1 MMPRHSARFAAIG
14 LLFVILLPGPAAAQT
29 DGKLFAAEKSGRVGL
44 GSGKGAATAVTATG
58 QFTTGQVGKPAR
70 LFITAKVRPGW
81 HIYSTTQKPGGPLR
95 TKIRLKDSSDF
106 RVLGDFHASPPPE
119 RKTQPE
125 AFKDLIVET
134 HEGTVTWH
142 APIEMAPGVDPAR
155 VKIEGTVLAQ
165 PCDANSCFPPE
176 SYAFTAMAGPEPALA
191 ETGLAPGPG
200 PSQTEEVSTAFN
212 PEELK
217 KNIQQQGDEQSVA
230 VILLAGFLGG
240 LILNLMPCV
249 LPVIGLKVLSF
260 VEQSGHD
267 RKTALMLNIWYSAGL
282 LAVFWVLAILAVTAK
297 LGWGQLFQ
305 YPAFNVVMVS
315 LVFTM
320 ALGFLG
326 VWEFPIP
333 GFVGRG
339 TAMELAEQEG
349 FVGAFSKGI
358 VTTLL
363 ATPCTGPFLGT
374 ALTLLLR
381 QSPAVVFAAFT
392 SMGLGMAT
400 PYLVIGTFPEIVRFL
415 PKPGAWMDTFKQV
428 MGFVLLATVVYLFT
442 FLETSYLVP
451 TVGLIFGLWFACWWV
466 ARTPGT
472 AEAAARGRA
481 WLQAAAFVGVAWV
494 LMFPGI
500 GNLLP
505 QRYRDTWWAFSG
517 LHDIMIARL
526 DQGQKS
532 DWQPFTSRV
541 EFERLVASGRTVL
554 VDFTADWCAT
564 CKTLEALYLNDAEV
578 RETARR
584 NGVVKL
590 KADWTHGDPEVTAM
604 LELLGAKQV
613 PVIAIFPAGDPNHP
627 IRFLDGYTKASIL
640 EALKK
645 AGPSRAGLGASA
657 ARG

>member
-1 MMPRHSARFAAIG
+1 
-14 LLFVILLPGPAAAQT
+14 
-29 DGKLFAAEKSGRVGL
+29 
-44 GSGKGAATAVTATG
+44 
-58 QFTTGQVGKPAR
+58 
-70 LFITAKVRPGW
+70 
-81 HIYSTTQKPGGPLR
+81 
-95 TKIRLKDSSDF
+95 
-106 RVLGDFHASPPPE
+106 
-119 RKTQPE
+119 
-125 AFKDLIVET
+125 
-134 HEGTVTWH
+134 
-142 APIEMAPGVDPAR
+142 VDPAKL
-155 VKIEGTVLAQ
+155 KIEGAVVAQ
-165 PCDANSCFPPE
+165 PCDANSCYPPQ
-176 SYAFTAMAGPEPALA
+176 SYGFTA
-191 ETGLAPGPG
+191 APGPGAKIAAALSAPSPG
-200 PSQTEEVSTAFN
+200 PSQTEEVSTTFN
-212 PEELK
+212 AEELK
-217 KNIQQQGDEQSVA
+217 KNVAQETGKQSLVA
-230 VILLAGFLGG
+230 ILAAGFLGG
-240 LILNLMPCV
+240 IILNLMPCV
-249 LPVIGLKVLSF
+249 LPVIGLKILSF

-267 RKTALMLNIWYSAGL
+267 RKTALVLNIWYSFGL

-305 YPAFNVVMVS
+305 YPAFNVVMVA

-320 ALGFLG
+320 ALSFLG

-349 FVGAFSKGI
+349 FVGAFSKGV

-381 QSPAVVFAAFT
+381 QTPAVVFAAFT
-392 SMGLGMAT
+392 SMGLGMAA
-400 PYLVIGTFPEIVRFL
+400 PYLVIGAFPQIVRFL

-451 TVGLIFGLWFACWWV
+451 TVGLVFGLWFACWWV

-472 AEAAARGRA
+472 AEAGAKGMA

-494 LMFPGI
+494 FLFPGI
-500 GNLLP
+500 DNLVP
-505 QRYRDTWWAFSG
+505 PGYRDQWWAFSG

-526 DQGQKS
+526 DQGKKS
-532 DWQPFTSRV
+532 DWQPFTSRA
-541 EFERLVASGRTVL
+541 EFERLVASSRTVL

-613 PVIAIFPAGDPNHP
+613 PVIAIFPAGSPNNP
-627 IRFLDGYTKASIL
+627 IRFLDGYTKALLL
-640 EALKK
+640 EALEK
-645 AGPSRAGLGASA
+645 AGPSKPGLAASA
-657 ARG
+657 ARD

>member
-1 MMPRHSARFAAIG
+1 MPQHGIRLPAIG
-14 LLFVILLPGPAAAQT
+14 LLCVFLLSGPAAAQL
-29 DGKLFAAEKSGRVGL
+29 DGKRFGGGKSGTVGL
-44 GSGKGAATAVTATG
+44 GSGKGAATAVTVTG
-58 QFTTGQVGKPAR
+58 QFTTGQGGKPAR
-70 LFITAKVRPGW
+70 LFITAKIRPGW
-81 HIYSTTQKPGGPLR
+81 HIYSTTQRPGGPLR
-95 TKIRLKDSSDF
+95 TKIRLKSSNDF
-106 RVLGDFHASPPPE
+106 RVAGDFQASPPPE
-119 RKTQPE
+119 KKTQPE

-134 HEGTVTWH
+134 HEGTVTWS
-142 APIEMAPGVDPAR
+142 APLEFGRGVDPAR
-155 VKIEGTVLAQ
+155 LKIEGTVVAQ

-176 SYAFTAMAGPEPALA
+176 SYAFTA
-191 ETGLAPGPG
+191 TPGPG
-200 PSQTEEVSTAFN
+200 AEIAEAGPASGQAPSQTEEVSTAFN

-217 KNIQQQGDEQSVA
+217 KNVQRQGDEQSVA
-230 VILLAGFLGG
+230 LILAAGFLGG

-249 LPVIGLKVLSF
+249 LPVIGLKIISF

-305 YPAFNVVMVS
+305 YPAFNVVMVA

-349 FVGAFSKGI
+349 FVGAFSKGV

-381 QSPAVVFAAFT
+381 QTPSVVFAAFT
-392 SMGLGMAT
+392 SMGLGMAS
-400 PYLVIGTFPEIVRFL
+400 PYLLIGAFPQIVRFL

-451 TVGLIFGLWFACWWV
+451 TVGLMFGLWFACWWL

-472 AEAAARGRA
+472 AEAGAKSRA

-494 LMFPGI
+494 LLFPGI
-500 GNLLP
+500 DNLLP
-505 QRYRDTWWAFSG
+505 QRYRDKWWAFSG
-517 LHDIMIARL
+517 LHDIMLARL

-532 DWQPFTSRV
+532 DWQPFTSRA

-613 PVIAIFPAGDPNHP
+613 PVIAIFPAGSPNNP

-640 EALKK
+640 EALEK
-645 AGPSRAGLGASA
+645 AGPSKAGLGASA
-657 ARG
+657 SRG